1 MGYRHYLY
9 KVKKDELNKIRN
21 MTNSDIYIHTKSND
35 EDNYWS
41 PLDLFRDKCIYE
53 LGEIDNTMWKIL
65 KNNRIDEIFTQE
77 EVKEH
82 MEEYDNGI
90 LNADGF
96 LKIMETYKEKII
108 SYLNDLLVDG
118 YKESWRENKT
128 SYEKMKEHLEE
139 KIRFITV
146 SDEYDFN
153 LKNERIT
160 GSWTFEYSLFELIRL
175 YKTINWDNY
184 YVIYLAY

>member
-21 MTNSDIYIHTKSND
+21 MTNSDIYIYTKSND

-108 SYLNDLLVDG
+108 SYLNDLLVD
-118 YKESWRENKT
+118 KESWRENKT

>member
-1 MGYRHYLY
+1 MGYRYYLY

-21 MTNSDIYIHTKSND
+21 MTNSDLYIYTKSND

-96 LKIMETYKEKII
+96 LKIMETYKEKIV

-128 SYEKMKEHLEE
+128 SYEKMKEYLEE